1 MWRGR
6 GCWARPTSHT
16 RAHTRHTH
24 GHLVTQAHT
33 LMHTCVHMRKHA
45 LTWGYADAWA
55 RVPDG
60 LSHTC
65 TYIYKHTPQIHA
77 CVCTHTM
84 HTNTCTYMQK
94 HTVCTHTQ
102 RPDTRTHVCS
112 GLRGWH
118 GGSALHAERHAV
130 RGPPAWPQNAWS
142 LLIFSFG
149 PQFLPQQSTSLGH
162 EGSCQPQLCSCLKSR
177 HELDAS
183 LPGGLD
189 SRGGCGL
196 VRAGHEGGVQ
206 TALRCN
212 VLFAGQMRC
221 ARPKEEPGQRGWGRG
236 HRPCPPPPVSGAA
249 SALALWLLQGQVPGP
264 HVPRGPKA
272 WYSLRHLSFTGAWSP
287 LLDFIF

>member
-1 MWRGR
+1 MSAHAQTCIDMGIRQRMCPRSSGW
-6 GCWARPTSHT
+6 TFTHVHIHIKT
-16 RAHTRHTH
+16 RTTDTRMC
-24 GHLVTQAHT
+24 
-33 LMHTCVHMRKHA
+33 MH
-45 LTWGYADAWA
+45 
-55 RVPDG
+55 
-60 LSHTC
+60 
-65 TYIYKHTPQIHA
+65 
-77 CVCTHTM
+77 THTM
-84 HTNTCTYMQK
+84 HTNTCPYMQK

-287 LLDFIF
+287 LLDFIS